1 MKKISVF
8 FVTAI
13 LMIAFT
19 ACNGAK
25 KSEAPAEQ
33 QTVKTDSV
41 TNVAP
46 AAAQDSV
53 AAATPVAPALK
64 PADMLKNFQAY
75 VKAYGEAYNNITKD
89 PKKFTD
95 LSGQSQQKVSEMEQI
110 KSQLNPAQLQAYQK
124 AVDLLIKIN
133 KGGK

>member
-8 FVTAI
+8 LVTAI

-25 KSEAPAEQ
+25 KTEAPAEQ
-33 QTVKTDSV
+33 QPVKTDSV

-46 AAAQDSV
+46 AAAQDSL
-53 AAATPVAPALK
+53 AMATPAVN

-75 VKAYGEAYNNITKD
+75 VKSYGEAYNNIAKD
-89 PKKFTD
+89 PKKFSD
-95 LSGQSQQKVSEMEQI
+95 LSKQSQQKVSEMEQI
-110 KSQLNPAQLQAYQK
+110 KGQLNPTQLQAYQK
-124 AVDLLIKIN
+124 AVDIIIKIN

>member
-13 LMIAFT
+13 LMVAFT

-25 KSEAPAEQ
+25 KTEAPAEQ
-33 QTVKTDSV
+33 QPVKTDSI
-41 TNVAP
+41 TNVTP
-46 AAAQDSV
+46 AASQDSTV
-53 AAATPVAPALK
+53 AATPATPAAS
-64 PADMLKNFQAY
+64 PADMLKSFQAY
-75 VKAYGEAYNNITKD
+75 VKAYGEAYNNIAKD

-110 KSQLNPAQLQAYQK
+110 KSQLNPVQLQTYQK

>member
-1 MKKISVF
+1 MKKVSIF

-13 LMIAFT
+13 LMVAFA

-25 KSEAPAEQ
+25 KTDAPAEQ
-33 QTVKTDSV
+33 QPVKTDSV

-46 AAAQDSV
+46 AAAQDSI
-53 AAATPVAPALK
+53 AAAIPALK

-75 VKAYGEAYNNITKD
+75 VKAYGEAYNSIAKD

-95 LSGQSQQKVSEMEQI
+95 LATQSQQKVAEMEQI
-110 KSQLNPAQLQAYQK
+110 KGQLNQVQLQAYQK

>member
-25 KSEAPAEQ
+25 KTEAPTEQ
-33 QTVKTDSV
+33 QPVKTDSV

-53 AAATPVAPALK
+53 AAAAPAAPAVN
-64 PADMLKNFQAY
+64 PADMLKDFQAY
-75 VKAYGEAYNNITKD
+75 VKAYGEAYNNIAKD
-89 PKKFTD
+89 PKKFSD
-95 LSGQSQQKVSEMEQI
+95 LSKQSQQKVAEMEQI
-110 KSQLNPAQLQAYQK
+110 RSQLNPAQTQAYQK

>member
-13 LMIAFT
+13 LMIAFA

-25 KSEAPAEQ
+25 KTEAPAEQ
-33 QTVKTDSV
+33 SVKTDSV

-46 AAAQDSV
+46 AAQDSV
-53 AAATPVAPALK
+53 AATAPATPAVN
-64 PADMLKNFQAY
+64 PADMLKKFQAY

-89 PKKFTD
+89 PKKYTD
-95 LSGQSQQKVSEMEQI
+95 LAGQYKQKVDEMEQI
-110 KSQLNPAQLQAYQK
+110 KSQLNPTQLQTYQK
-124 AVDLLIKIN
+124 TVDLLIKIN